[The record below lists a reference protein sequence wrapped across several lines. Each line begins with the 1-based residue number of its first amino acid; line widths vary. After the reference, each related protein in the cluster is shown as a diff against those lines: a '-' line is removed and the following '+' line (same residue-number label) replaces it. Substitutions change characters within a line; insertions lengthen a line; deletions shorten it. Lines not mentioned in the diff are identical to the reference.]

1 MRDSLS
7 YFVKTDV
14 LLDQD
19 VLRQSSSNKYN
30 LNRVDKDVR
39 EKAEMLMEQM
49 AEQWGVTEELKI

>member
-49 AEQWGVTEELKI
+49 AEQWCVTEELKI